1 MTIINR
7 TMPLPSNVEYVLSK
21 LKENGYQAYV
31 VGGAVRDFLM
41 GKTPHDYDLT
51 SDALPSQISD
61 VFKEFYQ
68 EHSGEKH
75 GTIRVIVDHKPIE
88 ITTFRCDEGYTDYRR
103 PDNVEFVK
111 DVYIDSKRRD
121 FSINA
126 FYYSEGH
133 IYDFHEG
140 LEDLNNKIIKTIG
153 NPSARF
159 HEDALRI
166 LRAIRFSA
174 KLGYEIESKT
184 KTALLDCKEELNLI
198 AKERILIE
206 LKEISSTSN
215 FFRNIKEYF
224 PIFKLIIPCLDKIGN
239 SIDDIYNF
247 DTKSYGDYIASLSAL
262 FSLREINNDF
272 MPWRLFIKMDN
283 ESINAIKTLIKLKDI
298 NFNNSF
304 DDDYINGLILL
315 SKPVDINVFK
325 NYLINLY
332 NLKRFKNDDIDSIL
346 NRVDILSEG
355 NTPYSLKDLE
365 IDGNDLLKLGIEK
378 NQYFKEILNE
388 VLLRCNQGDLNNNN
402 RNEEIEFVKK
412 WIRTNTN

>member
-1 MTIINR
+1 MTVINR
-7 TMPLPSNVEYVLSK
+7 TMPLPSSVEYVLSK

-61 VFKEFYQ
+61 VFKDFYQ

-126 FYYSEGH
+126 FYYFEGH

-140 LEDLNNKIIKTIG
+140 LEDLNNKVIKTIG
-153 NPSARF
+153 NPSTRF

-198 AKERILIE
+198 AKERILTE

-215 FFRNIKEYF
+215 FFRNVKEYF

-388 VLLRCNQGDLNNNN
+388 VLLRCNQGDLNNN

-412 WIRTNTN
+412 WIRTNIN

>member
-7 TMPLPSNVEYVLSK
+7 TMPLPSSVEYVLSK

-61 VFKEFYQ
+61 VFKDFYQ

-75 GTIRVIVDHKPIE
+75 GTIRVIIDHKPIE

-111 DVYIDSKRRD
+111 DAYIDSKRRD

-140 LEDLNNKIIKTIG
+140 LEDLNNKVIKTIG

-215 FFRNIKEYF
+215 FFRDIKEYF

-262 FSLREINNDF
+262 FSLHEINNDF

-298 NFNNSF
+298 DFNNSF

-315 SKPVDINVFK
+315 SKPVDMNVFK

-388 VLLRCNQGDLNNNN
+388 VLLRCNQGDLNNN

-412 WIRTNTN
+412 WIRNNTN

>member
-7 TMPLPSNVEYVLSK
+7 TMPLPSSVEYVLSK

-61 VFKEFYQ
+61 VFKDFYQ

-140 LEDLNNKIIKTIG
+140 LEDLNNKVIKTIG
-153 NPSARF
+153 NPSTRF

-215 FFRNIKEYF
+215 FFRDIKEYF

-272 MPWRLFIKMDN
+272 MSWRLFIKMDN

-315 SKPVDINVFK
+315 SKPVDMNVFK

-388 VLLRCNQGDLNNNN
+388 VLLRCNQGDLNNN

-412 WIRTNTN
+412 WIRNNTN

>member
-7 TMPLPSNVEYVLSK
+7 TMPLPSSVEYVLSK

-61 VFKEFYQ
+61 VFKDFYQ

-75 GTIRVIVDHKPIE
+75 GTIRVIIDHKPIE

-111 DVYIDSKRRD
+111 DAYIDSKRRD

-140 LEDLNNKIIKTIG
+140 LEDLNNKVIKTIG

-215 FFRNIKEYF
+215 FFRDIKEYF

-315 SKPVDINVFK
+315 SKPVDMNVFK

-388 VLLRCNQGDLNNNN
+388 VLLRCNQGDLNNN

-412 WIRTNTN
+412 WIRNNTN

>member
-7 TMPLPSNVEYVLSK
+7 TMPLPSSVEYVLSK

-61 VFKEFYQ
+61 VFKDFYQ

-75 GTIRVIVDHKPIE
+75 GTIRVIIDHKPIE

-140 LEDLNNKIIKTIG
+140 LEDLNNKVIKTIG
-153 NPSARF
+153 NPSTRF

-215 FFRNIKEYF
+215 FFRDIKEYF

-262 FSLREINNDF
+262 FSLHEINNDF

-346 NRVDILSEG
+346 NRVGILSEG

-388 VLLRCNQGDLNNNN
+388 VLLRCNQGDLNNN
-402 RNEEIEFVKK
+402 RNEEIEFVTK

>member
-7 TMPLPSNVEYVLSK
+7 TMPLPSSVEYVLSK

-61 VFKEFYQ
+61 VFKDFYQ

-75 GTIRVIVDHKPIE
+75 GTIRVIIDHKPIE

-140 LEDLNNKIIKTIG
+140 LEDLNNKVIKTIG

-224 PIFKLIIPCLDKIGN
+224 PIFKIIIPCLDKIGN

-272 MPWRLFIKMDN
+272 MLWRLFIKMDN

-298 NFNNSF
+298 NFNNFF
-304 DDDYINGLILL
+304 DNDYINGLILL

-355 NTPYSLKDLE
+355 DTPYSLKDLE

-378 NQYFKEILNE
+378 NQYFKEILNK
-388 VLLRCNQGDLNNNN
+388 VLLRCNQGDLNNN

>member
-7 TMPLPSNVEYVLSK
+7 TMPLPSSVEYVLSK

-61 VFKEFYQ
+61 VFKDFYQ

-75 GTIRVIVDHKPIE
+75 GTIRVIIDHKPIE

-111 DVYIDSKRRD
+111 DAYIDSKRRD

-140 LEDLNNKIIKTIG
+140 LEDLNNKVIKTIG

-215 FFRNIKEYF
+215 FFIDIKEYF

-283 ESINAIKTLIKLKDI
+283 ESINAIKTLIKLKNI

-388 VLLRCNQGDLNNNN
+388 VLLRCNQGDLNNN

-412 WIRTNTN
+412 WIGTNTN

>member
-1 MTIINR
+1 
-7 TMPLPSNVEYVLSK
+7 MPLPSNVEYVLSK

-61 VFKEFYQ
+61 VFKDFYQ

-140 LEDLNNKIIKTIG
+140 LEDLNNKVIKTIG
-153 NPSARF
+153 NPSTRF

-198 AKERILIE
+198 VKERILIE

-262 FSLREINNDF
+262 FSLREINDDF

-332 NLKRFKNDDIDSIL
+332 NLKRLKNDDIDSIL
-346 NRVDILSEG
+346 NRVGILSEG

-388 VLLRCNQGDLNNNN
+388 VLLRCNQGDLNNN

>member
-7 TMPLPSNVEYVLSK
+7 TMPLPSSVEYVLSR

-31 VGGAVRDFLM
+31 VGGAVRDYLM

-61 VFKEFYQ
+61 VFKDFYQ

-140 LEDLNNKIIKTIG
+140 LEDLNNKVIKTIG
-153 NPSARF
+153 NPSTRF

-198 AKERILIE
+198 AKERILTE

-215 FFRNIKEYF
+215 FFRNVKEYF

-388 VLLRCNQGDLNNNN
+388 VLLRCNQGDLNNN

>member
-61 VFKEFYQ
+61 VFKDFYQ

-75 GTIRVIVDHKPIE
+75 GTIRVIIDHKPIE

-140 LEDLNNKIIKTIG
+140 LEDLNNKVIKTIG
-153 NPSARF
+153 NPSTRF

-355 NTPYSLKDLE
+355 NTPYSLKDLD

-388 VLLRCNQGDLNNNN
+388 VLLRCNQGDLNNN

>member
-7 TMPLPSNVEYVLSK
+7 TMPLPSSVEYVLSK

-31 VGGAVRDFLM
+31 VGGAVRDYLM

-61 VFKEFYQ
+61 VFKDFYQ

-140 LEDLNNKIIKTIG
+140 LEDLNNKVIKTIG
-153 NPSARF
+153 NPFARF

-198 AKERILIE
+198 AKERILTE

-215 FFRNIKEYF
+215 FFIDIKEYF

-272 MPWRLFIKMDN
+272 MLWKLFIKMDN

-332 NLKRFKNDDIDSIL
+332 KLKRFKNDDIDSIL

-388 VLLRCNQGDLNNNN
+388 VLLRCNQGDLNNN

>member
-1 MTIINR
+1 MTVINR
-7 TMPLPSNVEYVLSK
+7 TMPLPSSVEYVLSK

-61 VFKEFYQ
+61 VFKDFYQ

-126 FYYSEGH
+126 FYYFEGH

-140 LEDLNNKIIKTIG
+140 LEDLNNKVIKTIG
-153 NPSARF
+153 NPSTRF

-198 AKERILIE
+198 AKERILTE

-215 FFRNIKEYF
+215 FFRNVKEYF
-224 PIFKLIIPCLDKIGN
+224 PIFKLIIPCLDKIGS

-247 DTKSYGDYIASLSAL
+247 DIKSYGDYIASLSAL

-283 ESINAIKTLIKLKDI
+283 ESINAIKTLIKLKNI

-346 NRVDILSEG
+346 NRVDILSQG

-388 VLLRCNQGDLNNNN
+388 VLLRCNQGDLNNN

-412 WIRTNTN
+412 WIRNNTN

>member
-7 TMPLPSNVEYVLSK
+7 TMPLPSSVEYVLSR

-61 VFKEFYQ
+61 VFKDFYQ

-140 LEDLNNKIIKTIG
+140 LEDLNNKVIKTIG
-153 NPSARF
+153 NPSTRF

-198 AKERILIE
+198 AKERILTE

-215 FFRNIKEYF
+215 FFRDIKEYF

-388 VLLRCNQGDLNNNN
+388 VLLRCNQGDLNNN

-412 WIRTNTN
+412 WIRANTN

>member
-7 TMPLPSNVEYVLSK
+7 TMPLPSSVEYVLSK

-61 VFKEFYQ
+61 VFKDFYQ

-126 FYYSEGH
+126 FYYFEGH

-140 LEDLNNKIIKTIG
+140 LEDLNNKVIKTIG
-153 NPSARF
+153 NPSTRF

-215 FFRNIKEYF
+215 FFRDIKEYF

-388 VLLRCNQGDLNNNN
+388 VLLRCNQGDLNNN

-412 WIRTNTN
+412 WIRNNTN

>member
-7 TMPLPSNVEYVLSK
+7 TMPLPSSVEYVLSK

-61 VFKEFYQ
+61 VFKDFYQ

-75 GTIRVIVDHKPIE
+75 GTIRVIIDHKPIE

-140 LEDLNNKIIKTIG
+140 LEDLNNKVIKTIG

-346 NRVDILSEG
+346 NRVGILSEG

-388 VLLRCNQGDLNNNN
+388 VLLRCNQGDLNNN

>member
-7 TMPLPSNVEYVLSK
+7 TMPLPSSVEYVLSK

-41 GKTPHDYDLT
+41 GKTPHDYDLA

-61 VFKEFYQ
+61 VFKDFYQ

-75 GTIRVIVDHKPIE
+75 GTIRVIIDHKPIE

-140 LEDLNNKIIKTIG
+140 LEDLNNKVIKTIG

-346 NRVDILSEG
+346 NRVYILSEG

-388 VLLRCNQGDLNNNN
+388 VLLRCNQGDLNNN

>member
-7 TMPLPSNVEYVLSK
+7 TMPLPSSVEYVLSK

-61 VFKEFYQ
+61 VFKDFYQ

-140 LEDLNNKIIKTIG
+140 LEDLNNKVIKTIG
-153 NPSARF
+153 NPSTRF

-198 AKERILIE
+198 AKERILTE

-215 FFRNIKEYF
+215 FFRDIKEYF

-283 ESINAIKTLIKLKDI
+283 ESINAIKNLIKLKDI

-388 VLLRCNQGDLNNNN
+388 VLLRCNQGDLNNN

>member
-7 TMPLPSNVEYVLSK
+7 TMPLPSSVEYVLSK

-61 VFKEFYQ
+61 VFKDFYQ

-75 GTIRVIVDHKPIE
+75 GTIRVIIDHKPIE

-140 LEDLNNKIIKTIG
+140 LEDLNNKVIKTIG

-215 FFRNIKEYF
+215 FFIDIKEYF

-388 VLLRCNQGDLNNNN
+388 VLLRCNQGDLNNN

>member
-140 LEDLNNKIIKTIG
+140 LEDLNNKVIKTIG
-153 NPSARF
+153 NPSTRF

-184 KTALLDCKEELNLI
+184 KTALLDCKEELDLI

-388 VLLRCNQGDLNNNN
+388 VLLRCNQGDLNNN

>member
-1 MTIINR
+1 MTILNR
-7 TMPLPSNVEYVLSK
+7 TMPLPSSVEYVLSK

-61 VFKEFYQ
+61 VFKDFYQ

-75 GTIRVIVDHKPIE
+75 GTIRVIIDHKPIE

-140 LEDLNNKIIKTIG
+140 LEDLNNKVIKTIG
-153 NPSARF
+153 NPSTRF

-198 AKERILIE
+198 ARERILIE

-215 FFRNIKEYF
+215 FFKDIKEYF

-272 MPWRLFIKMDN
+272 MLWRLFIKMDN

-388 VLLRCNQGDLNNNN
+388 VLLRCNQGDLNNN

>member
-7 TMPLPSNVEYVLSK
+7 TMPLPSSVEYVLSK

-61 VFKEFYQ
+61 VFKDFYQ

-75 GTIRVIVDHKPIE
+75 GTIRVIIDHKPIE

-388 VLLRCNQGDLNNNN
+388 VLLRCNQGNLNNN

>member
-7 TMPLPSNVEYVLSK
+7 TMPLPSSVEYVLSK

-61 VFKEFYQ
+61 VFKDFYQ

-75 GTIRVIVDHKPIE
+75 GTIRVIIDHKPIE

-140 LEDLNNKIIKTIG
+140 LEDLNNKVIKTIG

-215 FFRNIKEYF
+215 FFRDIKEYF

-239 SIDDIYNF
+239 SIDDLYNF

-272 MPWRLFIKMDN
+272 MPWKLFIKMDN

-388 VLLRCNQGDLNNNN
+388 VLLRCNQGYLNNN

>member
-7 TMPLPSNVEYVLSK
+7 TMPLPFSVEYVLSK

-61 VFKEFYQ
+61 VFKDFYQ

-75 GTIRVIVDHKPIE
+75 GTIRVIIDHKPIE

-140 LEDLNNKIIKTIG
+140 LEDLNNKVIKTIG
-153 NPSARF
+153 NPSTRF

-215 FFRNIKEYF
+215 FFKNVKEYF
-224 PIFKLIIPCLDKIGN
+224 PIFKIIIPCLDKIGN

-283 ESINAIKTLIKLKDI
+283 ESINAIKSLIKLKDI

-388 VLLRCNQGDLNNNN
+388 VLLRCNQGDLNNN

>member
-7 TMPLPSNVEYVLSK
+7 TMPLPSSVEYVLSK

-61 VFKEFYQ
+61 VFKDFYQ

-75 GTIRVIVDHKPIE
+75 GTIRVIIDHKPIE

-140 LEDLNNKIIKTIG
+140 LEDLNNKVIKTIG

-346 NRVDILSEG
+346 NRVGILSEG

-388 VLLRCNQGDLNNNN
+388 VLLRCNQGDLNNN

-412 WIRTNTN
+412 WIRTNIN

>member
-7 TMPLPSNVEYVLSK
+7 TMTLPSNVEYVLSK

-140 LEDLNNKIIKTIG
+140 LEDLNNKVIKTIG

-346 NRVDILSEG
+346 NRVDILFEG

-388 VLLRCNQGDLNNNN
+388 VLLRCNQGNLNNN

>member
-7 TMPLPSNVEYVLSK
+7 TMPLPSSVEYVLSR

-61 VFKEFYQ
+61 VFKDFYQ

-140 LEDLNNKIIKTIG
+140 LEDLNNKVIKTIG
-153 NPSARF
+153 NPSTRF

-215 FFRNIKEYF
+215 FFRNVKEYF

-272 MPWRLFIKMDN
+272 MLWKLFIKMDN

-346 NRVDILSEG
+346 NRVDILSKG

-388 VLLRCNQGDLNNNN
+388 VLLRCNQGDLNNN

-412 WIRTNTN
+412 WIRTNAN

>member
-7 TMPLPSNVEYVLSK
+7 TMPLPSSVEYVLSR

-61 VFKEFYQ
+61 VFKDFYQ

-140 LEDLNNKIIKTIG
+140 LEDLNNKVIKTIG
-153 NPSARF
+153 NPSTRF

-198 AKERILIE
+198 AKERILTE

-215 FFRNIKEYF
+215 FFRNVKEYF

-272 MPWRLFIKMDN
+272 MPWKLFIKMDN

-346 NRVDILSEG
+346 NRVDILSKG

-388 VLLRCNQGDLNNNN
+388 VLLRCNQGDLNNN

-412 WIRTNTN
+412 WIRTNAN

>member
-140 LEDLNNKIIKTIG
+140 LEDLNNKVIKTIG

-388 VLLRCNQGDLNNNN
+388 VLLRCNQGDLNNN

>member
-1 MTIINR
+1 MTITNR
-7 TMPLPSNVEYVLSK
+7 TMPLPSSVEYVLSK

-61 VFKEFYQ
+61 VFKDFYQ

-140 LEDLNNKIIKTIG
+140 LEDLNNKVIKTIG
-153 NPSARF
+153 NPSTRF

-198 AKERILIE
+198 VKERILTE

-365 IDGNDLLKLGIEK
+365 IDGNDILKLGIEK

-388 VLLRCNQGDLNNNN
+388 VLLRCNQGDLNNN

>member
-7 TMPLPSNVEYVLSK
+7 TMPLPSSVEYVLSK

-61 VFKEFYQ
+61 VFKDFYQ

-140 LEDLNNKIIKTIG
+140 LEDLNNKVIKTIG
-153 NPSARF
+153 NPSTRF

-198 AKERILIE
+198 AKERILTE

-215 FFRNIKEYF
+215 FFRNVKEYF

-247 DTKSYGDYIASLSAL
+247 DIKSYGDYIASLSAL

-332 NLKRFKNDDIDSIL
+332 NLKRFKNDDIDSNL

-388 VLLRCNQGDLNNNN
+388 VLLRCNQGDLNNN

-412 WIRTNTN
+412 WIRTNLN

>member
-1 MTIINR
+1 MTVINR
-7 TMPLPSNVEYVLSK
+7 TMPLPSSVEYVLSK

-61 VFKEFYQ
+61 VFKDFYQ

-140 LEDLNNKIIKTIG
+140 LEDLNNKVIKTIG
-153 NPSARF
+153 NPSTRF

-198 AKERILIE
+198 AKERILTE

-215 FFRNIKEYF
+215 FFRNVKEYF

-247 DTKSYGDYIASLSAL
+247 DIKSYGDYIASLSAL

-332 NLKRFKNDDIDSIL
+332 NLKRFKNDDIDSVL

-388 VLLRCNQGDLNNNN
+388 VLLRCNQGDLNNN

-412 WIRTNTN
+412 WIRTNIN

>member
-61 VFKEFYQ
+61 VFKDFYQ

-75 GTIRVIVDHKPIE
+75 GTIRVIIDHKPIE

-140 LEDLNNKIIKTIG
+140 LEDLNNKVIKTIG

-184 KTALLDCKEELNLI
+184 KSALLDCKEELNLI

-388 VLLRCNQGDLNNNN
+388 VLLRCNQGDLNNN

>member
-7 TMPLPSNVEYVLSK
+7 TMPLPSSVEYVLSK

-61 VFKEFYQ
+61 VFKDFYQ

-140 LEDLNNKIIKTIG
+140 LEDLNNKVIKTIG
-153 NPSARF
+153 NPSTRF

-215 FFRNIKEYF
+215 FFRNVKEYF
-224 PIFKLIIPCLDKIGN
+224 PIFKLIIPCLGKIGN

-247 DTKSYGDYIASLSAL
+247 DIKSYGDYIASLSAL

-332 NLKRFKNDDIDSIL
+332 NLKRFKNDDIDSVL

-388 VLLRCNQGDLNNNN
+388 VLLRCNQGDLNNN

>member
-7 TMPLPSNVEYVLSK
+7 TMPLPSSVEYVLSK

-61 VFKEFYQ
+61 VFKDFYQ

-75 GTIRVIVDHKPIE
+75 GTIRVIIDHKPIE

-140 LEDLNNKIIKTIG
+140 LEDLNNKVIKTIG

-215 FFRNIKEYF
+215 FFIDIKEYF

-304 DDDYINGLILL
+304 DDNYINGLILL

-388 VLLRCNQGDLNNNN
+388 VLLRCNQGDLNNN

-412 WIRTNTN
+412 WIRNNTN

>member
-1 MTIINR
+1 
-7 TMPLPSNVEYVLSK
+7 MPLPSSVEYVLSK

-61 VFKEFYQ
+61 VFKDFYQ

-75 GTIRVIVDHKPIE
+75 GTIRVIIDHKPIE

-140 LEDLNNKIIKTIG
+140 LEDLNNKVIKTIG
-153 NPSARF
+153 NPSTRF

-215 FFRNIKEYF
+215 FFRDVKEYF

-262 FSLREINNDF
+262 FSLREINDYF

-298 NFNNSF
+298 NFNNPF

-332 NLKRFKNDDIDSIL
+332 NLKRLKNDDIDSIL
-346 NRVDILSEG
+346 NRVGILSEG

-388 VLLRCNQGDLNNNN
+388 VLLRCNQGNLNNN

>member
-1 MTIINR
+1 MTILNR
-7 TMPLPSNVEYVLSK
+7 TMPLPSSVEYVLSK

-61 VFKEFYQ
+61 VFKDFYQ

-75 GTIRVIVDHKPIE
+75 GTIRVIIDHKPIE

-140 LEDLNNKIIKTIG
+140 LEDLNNKVIKTIG

-346 NRVDILSEG
+346 NRVDILSKG

-388 VLLRCNQGDLNNNN
+388 VLLRCNQGDLNNN

>member
-7 TMPLPSNVEYVLSK
+7 TMPLPSSVEYVLSR

-61 VFKEFYQ
+61 VFKDFYQ

-140 LEDLNNKIIKTIG
+140 LEDLNNKVIKTIG
-153 NPSARF
+153 NPSTRF

-215 FFRNIKEYF
+215 FFRNVKEYF

-247 DTKSYGDYIASLSAL
+247 DIKSYGDYIASLSAL

-346 NRVDILSEG
+346 NRVDILSKG

-388 VLLRCNQGDLNNNN
+388 VLLRCNQGDLNNN

>member
-7 TMPLPSNVEYVLSK
+7 TMPLPSSVEYVLSK

-61 VFKEFYQ
+61 VFKDFYQ

-111 DVYIDSKRRD
+111 DAYIDSKRRD

-140 LEDLNNKIIKTIG
+140 LEDLNNKVIKTIG

-174 KLGYEIESKT
+174 ELGYEIESKT

-215 FFRNIKEYF
+215 FFRDIKEYF
-224 PIFKLIIPCLDKIGN
+224 PIFKLIIPFLDKIGN

-315 SKPVDINVFK
+315 SKPVDMNVFK

-388 VLLRCNQGDLNNNN
+388 VLLRCNQGDLNNN

-412 WIRTNTN
+412 WIRNNTN

>member
-7 TMPLPSNVEYVLSK
+7 TMPLPSSVEYVLSR

-61 VFKEFYQ
+61 VFKDFYQ

-75 GTIRVIVDHKPIE
+75 GTIRVIIDHKPIE

-140 LEDLNNKIIKTIG
+140 LEDLNNKVIKTIG
-153 NPSARF
+153 NPSTRF

-198 AKERILIE
+198 AKERILTE

-215 FFRNIKEYF
+215 FFRDIKEYF

-247 DTKSYGDYIASLSAL
+247 DIKSYGDYIASLSAL

-272 MPWRLFIKMDN
+272 MLWKLFIKMDN

-388 VLLRCNQGDLNNNN
+388 VLLRCNQGDLNNN

>member
-7 TMPLPSNVEYVLSK
+7 TMPLPSSVEYVLSK

-61 VFKEFYQ
+61 VFKDFYQ

-140 LEDLNNKIIKTIG
+140 LEDLNNKVIKTIG

-215 FFRNIKEYF
+215 FFKDIKEYF

-262 FSLREINNDF
+262 FSLREINDDF

-388 VLLRCNQGDLNNNN
+388 VLLRCNQGDLNNN